1 MQHLDGG
8 PSIFAPERLIAGCL
22 LIAAAVIVA
31 ALGLEL
37 IGGYQPCELC
47 LKERWAYYAAIP
59 LGILAMGMMSAG
71 RPASAAML
79 ILVAGAGMIAN
90 AGLGLY
96 HAGVEWHWWP
106 GPSVCTGGQ
115 GHVTN
120 AQDLLDRLQHE
131 SVVRCDQPALKLLG
145 LSLAAWNVPIGVGLS
160 IVALVAGI
168 GLIGEARK

>member
-1 MQHLDGG
+1 MRYLDRGQ
-8 PSIFAPERLIAGCL
+8 SIFAPDRLIAGFL

-31 ALGLEL
+31 ALGLEF

-59 LGILAMGMMSAG
+59 LAILATGMMSAG
-71 RPASAAML
+71 RPAIAALL

-106 GPSVCTGGQ
+106 GPSVCTGGP
-115 GHVTN
+115 GHVAN

-131 SVVRCDQPALKLLG
+131 NVVRCDQPALTLLG

-160 IVALVAGI
+160 IIALLAGI
-168 GLIGEARK
+168 GLTGEARK